1 MIIVLQGSEKT
12 SEHTAAQSRV
22 GVLSGFVTVV
32 CEGCATG
39 VYKRLKGKLFYIYKR
54 D

>member
-1 MIIVLQGSEKT
+1 MIIVLQGFEKT
-12 SEHTAAQSRV
+12 REHTTAQSPV
-22 GVLSGFVTVV
+22 GLLSGFVTV

-39 VYKRLKGKLFYIYKR
+39 VYKRLKVKLFYIYTR

>member
-1 MIIVLQGSEKT
+1 MIIVLQGFEKT
-12 SEHTAAQSRV
+12 REPTTQSRV
-22 GVLSGFVTVV
+22 GLLSGFVTV

-39 VYKRLKGKLFYIYKR
+39 VYKRLKVKLFYIYTR